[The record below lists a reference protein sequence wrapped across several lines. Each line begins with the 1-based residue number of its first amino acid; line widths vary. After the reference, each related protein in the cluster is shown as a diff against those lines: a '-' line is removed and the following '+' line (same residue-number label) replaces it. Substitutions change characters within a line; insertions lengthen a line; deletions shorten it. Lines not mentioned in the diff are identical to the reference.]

1 MSIKEIKSEMESLPA
16 EERRQLAAFLVTL
29 RHKDLAEYRS
39 NIAKKIDDASSG
51 NWLSL
56 EEYDQRL
63 AS

>member
-1 MSIKEIKSEMESLPA
+1 VSIKEIKSEMESLTA

-29 RHKDLAEYRS
+29 RHKDLAGYRS
-39 NIAKKIDDASSG
+39 NIAKKIDDASFG